1 MSILH
6 VENKPPLRACTIKHY
21 GFVINRSRCKSS
33 VFISKAV
40 EITDNYKDTNTLHDV
55 FIFRTLRIGNVL

>member
-1 MSILH
+1 M
-6 VENKPPLRACTIKHY
+6 
-21 GFVINRSRCKSS
+21 NRSRRKSI
-33 VFISKAV
+33 VFISKPV